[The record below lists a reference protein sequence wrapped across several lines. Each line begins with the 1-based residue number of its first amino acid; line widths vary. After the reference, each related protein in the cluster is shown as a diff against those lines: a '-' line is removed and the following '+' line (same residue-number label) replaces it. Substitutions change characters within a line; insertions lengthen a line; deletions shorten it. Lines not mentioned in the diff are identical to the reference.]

1 MDQNKWLNIFVWP
14 FLFRKCKWINIRYP
28 SYSIFVPFGKT
39 VFWWSLLVLSKKWIF
54 ESEFFWFRKSTS
66 FFRMIFSIDNLGKLI
81 WVEILTSLP
90 ILWLSSSLYLGP
102 QKINLLKYVPKWS
115 ILFSYQTMSPNTM
128 SRIFYSFGIRI
139 KNTIVNSSLNSQSEI
154 EIFYKIIKKFQIFTI
169 P

>member
-1 MDQNKWLNIFVWP
+1 MVTWCLCTYGLRNQLWSTYNFCKFFTKYKVKYKVDQNKWLNIFVWP

-66 FFRMIFSIDNLGKLI
+66 FFRMSFSIGNLGKLI

-115 ILFSYQTMSPNTM
+115 ILF
-128 SRIFYSFGIRI
+128 
-139 KNTIVNSSLNSQSEI
+139 
-154 EIFYKIIKKFQIFTI
+154 
-169 P
+169 